1 MFDLFKITRTS
12 IIINKIDFKMNYVL
26 ALLSLLSSAMA
37 PPNEN
42 CANCLQVIQ
51 TSGTFQEFS
60 TDIPAYH
67 PPELAYQES

>member
-1 MFDLFKITRTS
+1 
-12 IIINKIDFKMNYVL
+12 MNYVL